1 MVWWEFGKAEVGK
14 WDVRTPGLFFQ
25 ERGRAE
31 REGWAVVVRE
41 QHGEERFCLDGVLVA
56 VVIYMLVFVC

>member
-1 MVWWEFGKAEVGK
+1 MGK